1 MTGAL
6 AFMSTYGITTVI
18 LAVLINT
25 LTGLTKLPVKA
36 LANKLKDSTRIT
48 RFLVFM
54 PIIYGFVLTVTYSA
68 ILNRTVIFDGGFY
81 RLWLSS
87 GSLSLTFYA
96 VFEKLFPSKKKV
108 LTADEL
114 DANKQLIEEIKNAT
128 GVNTDNAE
136 TSNSA
141 EQKPH
146 NKQRFI
152 LGKRNNEET
161 ETEK

>member
-1 MTGAL
+1 MNETIM
-6 AFMSTYGITTVI
+6 FMSTYGITTVI

-36 LANKLKDSTRIT
+36 LASKLKDSTRIT

-54 PIIYGFVLTVTYSA
+54 PVIYGFVLTVAYSA
-68 ILNRTVIFDGGFY
+68 ILNKAVVFDGEFY

-87 GSLSLTFYA
+87 SSLSLTFYA

-108 LTADEL
+108 MTQDEL
-114 DANKQLIEEIKNAT
+114 DANKQLIEEIKSAT
-128 GVNTDNAE
+128 AATETPDDASKNTV
-136 TSNSA
+136 T
-141 EQKPH
+141 
-146 NKQRFI
+146 KQRFI
-152 LGKRNNEET
+152 LGKRNNEQT